1 MAGMAPAAGSGGNTG
16 RVGFGR
22 VGMMLGRG
30 GNPGRVGMLGR
41 GANLGRGRVGILG
54 RGGNVGRLGNWR
66 SWRAAIPTLM
76 LGKDTTT
83 IRAKKKHKDLE
94 DAMLV
99 VFVIKC

>member
-1 MAGMAPAAGSGGNTG
+1 MVLGSGGNPG

-30 GNPGRVGMLGR
+30 GNPGR
-41 GANLGRGRVGILG
+41 GRVGILG
-54 RGGNVGRLGNWR
+54 KGGNLGRLGNWR
-66 SWRAAIPTLM
+66 SWRAAIPILM